1 VCGPAP
7 LLGCRPISVRV
18 SCVSIYCSPPL
29 CNTTVHSSTW
39 YQVRLGFLSQPPAAL
54 PNSRRLLRA
63 VTGFRAAA
71 PGGSSNPPG
80 AALLPC
86 SALSSRRPPPSPP
99 ARARPGHP
107 AQPRQERAQA
117 TQPPTPGHGRA
128 TLPRTRRLNPLRRP
142 VRAPCKRPS
151 RPARTPRDAALR
163 SRAQRPRATELPASP
178 TSTSA
183 RTPAAPAPAS
193 TGALH
198 QPGRARPDQA
208 EPQPPNTDRAA
219 PRSSAR
225 A

>member
-1 VCGPAP
+1 
-7 LLGCRPISVRV
+7 LGCRPISVRV

-86 SALSSRRPPPSPP
+86 SALSSRRPPPSPL

-117 TQPPTPGHGRA
+117 TQPPTPGHGGA
-128 TLPRTRRLNPLRRP
+128 TLPRTRRPNPLRLP

-151 RPARTPRDAALR
+151 RCPSSRPARIPRDAAPR
-163 SRAQRPRATELPASP
+163 SRAQRPRATELPARP
-178 TSTSA
+178 TSMAA

-198 QPGRARPDQA
+198 QPGRACPDQA